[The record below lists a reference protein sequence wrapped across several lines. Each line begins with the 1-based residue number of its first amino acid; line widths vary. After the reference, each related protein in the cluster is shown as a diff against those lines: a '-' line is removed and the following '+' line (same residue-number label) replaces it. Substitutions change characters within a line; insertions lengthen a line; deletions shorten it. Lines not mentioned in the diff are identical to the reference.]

1 MEKRAVILAGGK
13 GTRLKPYTM
22 VLPKPLVPIHEYPVL
37 ELIIRQ
43 LKRNDFT
50 HITLAVNHMA
60 ELIMAYFGNGEKWGI
75 HIDYS
80 LENKQLSTMG
90 PLKLIKDLPENFLV
104 MNGDVLTDLD
114 LGSFFD
120 EHIKNKRLFSIASHR
135 RTIMSEYGV
144 LDINE
149 EQNLIGF
156 REKPD

>member
-60 ELIMAYFGNGEKWGI
+60 ELIMAYFGK
-75 HIDYS
+75 
-80 LENKQLSTMG
+80 
-90 PLKLIKDLPENFLV
+90 
-104 MNGDVLTDLD
+104 
-114 LGSFFD
+114 
-120 EHIKNKRLFSIASHR
+120 
-135 RTIMSEYGV
+135 TIV
-144 LDINE
+144 
-149 EQNLIGF
+149 
-156 REKPD
+156 